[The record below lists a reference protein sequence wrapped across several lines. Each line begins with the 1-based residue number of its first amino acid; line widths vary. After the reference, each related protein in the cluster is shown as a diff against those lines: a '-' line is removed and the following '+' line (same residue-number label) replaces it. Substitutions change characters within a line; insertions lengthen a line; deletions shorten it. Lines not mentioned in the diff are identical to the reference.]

1 MTRSYRRRRIVVDGL
16 QYRLLAINLLY
27 FLVILLI
34 LAAFLFTPLVLK
46 LRDGTTLSAVE
57 QQEVASQFLTLH
69 KRIWPALL
77 ITFGL
82 LSVHSILVS
91 HRIAGPLYQFR
102 RILKALRDGDLTVRA
117 TFRSNDYLRKEEAII
132 NEMIE
137 AFRAK
142 IKNIDAQSWHLRAG
156 LGALEQAIDGSTVD
170 TLRERIGSLE
180 AGAERLQ
187 VSVDQFMTEAE
198 AGRTNEGIAG
208 HATSVS
214 EATASETDVGSSASS
229 LPMRDREGQAPGA
242 G

>member
-1 MTRSYRRRRIVVDGL
+1 M
-16 QYRLLAINLLY
+16 
-27 FLVILLI
+27 
-34 LAAFLFTPLVLK
+34 
-46 LRDGTTLSAVE
+46 
-57 QQEVASQFLTLH
+57 
-69 KRIWPALL
+69 
-77 ITFGL
+77 
-82 LSVHSILVS
+82 
-91 HRIAGPLYQFR
+91 
-102 RILKALRDGDLTVRA
+102 RA

-137 AFRAK
+137 ALRAK

-214 EATASETDVGSSASS
+214 EATASETDVGSSAAS

>member
-137 AFRAK
+137 ALRAK

-187 VSVDQFMTEAE
+187 VSVDQFMT
-198 AGRTNEGIAG
+198 
-208 HATSVS
+208 
-214 EATASETDVGSSASS
+214 GSSHKCVHDS
-229 LPMRDREGQAPGA
+229 APSRSA
-242 G
+242 TPWKEAANVLVPANQR

>member
-1 MTRSYRRRRIVVDGL
+1 MTRSYRRRRILVDRL
-16 QYRLLAINLLY
+16 QYRLLAINLFY

-34 LAAFLFTPLVLK
+34 LAAFLFTPLVLQ
-46 LRDGTTLSAVE
+46 LRNGILSAAE

-82 LSVHSILVS
+82 LSLHSVLVS

-102 RILKALRDGDLTVRA
+102 RLLTALRDGDLTVRA
-117 TFRSNDYLRKEEAII
+117 TLRSNDYLRKEEAII